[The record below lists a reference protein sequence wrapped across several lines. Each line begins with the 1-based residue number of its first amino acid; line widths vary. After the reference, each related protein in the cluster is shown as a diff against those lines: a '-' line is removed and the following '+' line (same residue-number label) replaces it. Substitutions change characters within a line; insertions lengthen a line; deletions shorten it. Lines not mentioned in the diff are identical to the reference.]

1 MSLSMLLPDHSQE
14 GGRVHGESAFTF
26 AVIFLPYTRYSQGM
40 VQSKPQNSLGN
51 THLDAVT
58 GRGVG
63 EGVRES
69 GGKVAGSLKR
79 PKGTRPQPKMVSIAE
94 EEEDSG
100 GESRRAKR
108 AKMAVKV
115 AMQKGQDEKTKQG
128 QGITQR
134 QLRSRAGQ
142 SSTETEAPL
151 DKSPPIT
158 GKRKRA
164 TTKPKYV
171 YAID

>member
-1 MSLSMLLPDHSQE
+1 MLLPDHSQE

-26 AVIFLPYTRYSQGM
+26 AVIFFTIHK
-40 VQSKPQNSLGN
+40 VQSRHGPVQAPKFIGQY
-51 THLDAVT
+51 AVT
-58 GRGVG
+58 GEGVG

-69 GGKVAGSLKR
+69 GGKVAGSPKR

-128 QGITQR
+128 QGISQR

-142 SSTETEAPL
+142 SSTETEAPV

-158 GKRKRA
+158 GKQKRA